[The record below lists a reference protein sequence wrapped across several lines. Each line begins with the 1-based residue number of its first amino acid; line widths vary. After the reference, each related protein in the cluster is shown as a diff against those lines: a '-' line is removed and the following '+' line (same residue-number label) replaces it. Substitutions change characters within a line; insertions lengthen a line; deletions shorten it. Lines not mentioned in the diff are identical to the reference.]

1 MEREI
6 ENLILKK
13 LTDDI
18 SVQEDSQLRS
28 WLESSKENEKEFSGF
43 QKAWEKSRL
52 IWQADHTKESY
63 QKLAENLEFDDTSTN
78 AKIVAWQRSSN
89 IRRVAA
95 VVALLLGISFA
106 IYFFNI
112 QPNASNPELVVSTIV
127 KNIPKGKKLQTRLPD
142 GTKVMLNSGSSL
154 EYPENF
160 REERVVKLAG
170 EAFFEVKRDESRPFI
185 VESKDLAVR
194 VLGTSFNVSAY
205 PKDETISVAVA
216 TGIVEVKSKTKTTGS
231 ILAQLS
237 PNESIN
243 YMRSSGQYSVDEFDD
258 DHFFAWKDGILDF
271 KQADFD
277 EIVEKLERWYGVEI
291 VIETQHHIKSGFS
304 GRYENATLEHV
315 LEGVS
320 FANDF
325 SFSIEGNKVIIK

>member
-28 WLESSKENEKEFSGF
+28 WLESSKENEKEFSDF

-106 IYFFNI
+106 LYFFNI
-112 QPNASNPELVVSTIV
+112 QPNASNPKLAVSTVV

-231 ILAQLS
+231 ILAQLI

-243 YMRSSGQYSVDEFDD
+243 YVRSSGQYSVDEFDD

-291 VIETQHHIKSGFS
+291 VIETQHPIKSGFS